1 MAQSFYDDGSG
12 GLTRFETD
20 WMESAIIISGLRCT
34 NVPTLSG
41 YDTTVGASSSVTITY
56 QLCADFPSG
65 GYFVLQLPKR
75 NSPYTSFGASS
86 SLTAMFSSATE
97 NKSAA
102 SVRDTSSGN
111 SYIPA
116 TMKVVPD

>member
-12 GLTRFETD
+12 GQTRFETA
-20 WMESAIIISGLRCT
+20 WLGSSIIVSALRCT

-86 SLTAMFSSATE
+86 STSMFSSSTE
-97 NKSAA
+97 STSGA
-102 SVRDTSSGN
+102 SVRNTNSG
-111 SYIPA
+111 
-116 TMKVVPD
+116 